1 MQILYTI
8 KVKVSEYCWMV
19 QQGIWKFPILKKRC
33 PACHKS
39 GCTMGHGYY
48 KRWGYDENN
57 HLIRIKIK
65 RYLCRN
71 NASRG
76 LRPATISLLLD
87 SLAPYKKYSLIIMS
101 YCVAQW
107 KDIGMKI
114 NQALENLWRGEY
126 IEDSL
131 QNLEASQVYQFIK
144 LFGAAFH
151 KYRISR
157 KDEECS
163 LEDFI
168 GYCRMNNYH
177 GAEVVALEYYEANGG
192 WMRNSHFLFG
202 VASQFR
208 KVQASSRE

>member
-1 MQILYTI
+1 
-8 KVKVSEYCWMV
+8 MV
-19 QQGIWKFPILKKRC
+19 QEGIWKFPVFINRC
-33 PACHKS
+33 PACHKR

-48 KRWGYDENN
+48 RRWGYDENN
-57 HLIRIKIK
+57 HLIMVKIK

-71 NASRG
+71 NALRG

-87 SLAPYKKYSLIIMS
+87 SLVPYKKYSLIIMS

-107 KDIGMKI
+107 KDFGRKI
-114 NQALENLWRGEY
+114 NQVLDNLWRGEY
-126 IEDSL
+126 TDDSL

-144 LFGAAFH
+144 LFSLALH
-151 KYRISR
+151 KYRIAGGH
-157 KDEECS
+157 EECS

-177 GAEVVALEYYEANGG
+177 GAEILALEYYECNGG

-208 KVQASSRE
+208 KVQTYSRE